1 MMVMRK
7 LQLRLAKQNLSI
19 VQKFMAILLPGLIAI
34 LAEGINKMN
43 AQIVTV
49 F

>member
-19 VQKFMAILLPGLIAI
+19 VQKFMASLLPGLIAI
-34 LAEGINKMN
+34 NNYRLIRINKMN
-43 AQIVTV
+43 A
-49 F
+49 